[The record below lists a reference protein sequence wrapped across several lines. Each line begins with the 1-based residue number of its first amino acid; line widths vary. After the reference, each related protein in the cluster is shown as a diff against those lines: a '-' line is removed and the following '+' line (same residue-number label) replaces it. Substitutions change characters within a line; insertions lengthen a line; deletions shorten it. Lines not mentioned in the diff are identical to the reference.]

1 MKDWEEKKTEKDAQ
15 MKYQRETDRPEM
27 DEAEELDMEH
37 RMKELK
43 KQYEAIPVPEEGVFR
58 MEQAIRAMKKET
70 EAEKMEQAGQTSH
83 QEEAQTGQ
91 EPCMEDMQT
100 AGRAQTSRSAVGNH
114 AEQIEKKEYRMREQN
129 TQKKQKRSFWKGAG
143 LTAAAA
149 AVCITILANSSASIS
164 MAMEKLPVL
173 GVIVKTVT
181 FRDFQVAEEHY
192 QADVNVPQMSAEDEN
207 GSQELQDNVAKI
219 NANIQSYT
227 DQFVEEFKQSM
238 EEKGEGYE
246 GLNISYD
253 VVTDNDK
260 LYTIKVSAQQTAGDA
275 METNR
280 YYHLD
285 KTTGTE
291 LTLSSLFR
299 SGSDYTNVISDEIK
313 KQMKEQMAADDS
325 KMYFLDDQDF
335 PEWNFQQIQENQN
348 FYINSD
354 GKLVIAFD
362 ETEVAPASMGCPE
375 FVIPTEVIQDMLN
388 PGLSLIK

>member
-1 MKDWEEKKTEKDAQ
+1 MNDSME
-15 MKYQRETDRPEM
+15 QRM
-27 DEAEELDMEH
+27 Q
-37 RMKELK
+37 ELK
-43 KQYEAIPVPEEGVFR
+43 KQYEAISVPREGIFR
-58 MEQAIRAMKKET
+58 MEQAIQGMKKR
-70 EAEKMEQAGQTSH
+70 AE
-83 QEEAQTGQ
+83 
-91 EPCMEDMQT
+91 D
-100 AGRAQTSRSAVGNH
+100 GNG
-114 AEQIEKKEYRMREQN
+114 KKEYGMEDQN
-129 TQKKQKRSFWKGAG
+129 RKKKQKRSFWKGAG
-143 LTAAAA
+143 VAVAAA
-149 AVCITILANSSASIS
+149 AVCITVLANSSASIS
-164 MAMEKLPVL
+164 MAMEKIPVL

-181 FRDFQVAEEHY
+181 FRDFQVDEEHY
-192 QADVNVPQMSAEDEN
+192 QADVNVPQMHAQDEN

-219 NANIQSYT
+219 NATIQSYT

-246 GLNISYD
+246 GLNISYE

-260 LYTIKVSAQQTAGDA
+260 LYTIKVSALQTAGDA

-285 KTTGTE
+285 KITGTE

-299 SGSDYTNVISDEIK
+299 SGSDYITAISDEIK
-313 KQMKEQMAADDS
+313 KQMKEQMAADES
-325 KMYFLDDQDF
+325 KMYFLDDKDF

-375 FVIPTEVIQDMLN
+375 FVIPTDVIRDMLN
-388 PGLSLIK
+388 PALSLIQ